1 MQPQIIWNSS
11 IKILIILIT
20 ESTWIILLQS
30 GFSVKMKGQTNRGR
44 QMNKRMAHVGGH
56 KIPSP
61 TFSGDTE
68 WHTNRVI
75 DKSNGVSSYENLIFI

>member
-1 MQPQIIWNSS
+1 
-11 IKILIILIT
+11 
-20 ESTWIILLQS
+20 
-30 GFSVKMKGQTNRGR
+30 MKGQTNRGR
-44 QMNKRMAHVGGH
+44 QMNKRMTHVGGH

-75 DKSNGVSSYENLIFI
+75 DKSNGVSSYENLIFYEKVHIRFTET